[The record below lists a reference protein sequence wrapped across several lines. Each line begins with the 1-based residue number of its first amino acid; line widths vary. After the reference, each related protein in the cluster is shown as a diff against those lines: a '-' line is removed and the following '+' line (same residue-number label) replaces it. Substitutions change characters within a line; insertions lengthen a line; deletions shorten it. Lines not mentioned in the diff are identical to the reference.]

1 GGRLLPDPGSQP
13 GAGADGVTGARPTGL
28 WRHGNFAKLWAA
40 QTISLVGSQV
50 TALALPLT
58 AILKLN
64 ASPVQI
70 GLIGTIQFL
79 PFLLVTLPAG
89 AIIDRLRQLSVMV
102 FTDLARAV
110 LLITVPI
117 AAWSGHLSL
126 GMLYPVAF
134 GVGVLSVFN
143 EVTSQSYLPAVVDA
157 EQLVEGNTKL
167 QLSYSGAQFAGPGIG
182 GVLVQLLTAPIAIMV
197 DAASY
202 LGSAVLLLLI
212 RRDGEHA
219 AAEARRAAGRDLRG
233 LLRDMGAGIGYVWR
247 HRLIRPLAMATG
259 TANFFYLLGMT
270 GAILALYAIRVLHLT
285 PALLGAVLATGNL
298 GAILG
303 SLVAD
308 RVLARWRFGAVAI
321 LGSTISAVAVVL
333 MALADRSTALVMLGL
348 GVLIGEFGAS
358 IYDIA
363 QISLR
368 QAVTP
373 LPMLG
378 RMNATV
384 RFMNWGPIPLGAF
397 VGGLLGQSIGLR
409 PTLWVAAAGSLLPAV
424 PLLLSRIRTLQSLPG
439 GTAEGQA
446 AGPAEDPA
454 AGRAEDLAAA
464 AAATAA
470 PRRTSSGDARRR

>member
-1 GGRLLPDPGSQP
+1 M
-13 GAGADGVTGARPTGL
+13 TGARPSSL
-28 WRHGNFAKLWAA
+28 WRHGNFVKLWTA

-70 GLIGTIQFL
+70 GLIGTVQFL

-89 AIIDRLRQLSVMV
+89 AIIDRLRQLSVLV
-102 FTDLARAV
+102 FTDLVRAA
-110 LLITVPI
+110 LLITVPV
-117 AAWSGHLSL
+117 AAWLGQLSL

-134 GVGVLSVFN
+134 LVGGLTVFN
-143 EVTSQSYLPAVVDA
+143 EVTSQSYLPAIVESD
-157 EQLVEGNTKL
+157 QLLEGNTKL

-182 GVLVQLLTAPIAIMV
+182 GVLVQLLTAPIAIVV

-202 LGSAVLLLLI
+202 VGSAVLTLLI
-212 RRDGEHA
+212 RRDGQHA
-219 AAEARRAAGRDLRG
+219 AAEARRAAGSDLPG
-233 LLRDMGAGIGYVWR
+233 LLRDMREGIGFVWR

-259 TANFFYLLGMT
+259 TANFFYLFGMT
-270 GAILALYAIRVLHLT
+270 GAILALYAIRVLHLS

-308 RVLARWRFGAVAI
+308 RVLERWQFGRIMV
-321 LGSTISAVAVVL
+321 LTSMISAVAIVL
-333 MALADRSTALVMLGL
+333 IVLANRSTALVMLAV
-348 GVLIGEFGAS
+348 GVLVGEFGVC

-368 QAVTP
+368 QAATP

-384 RFMNWGPIPLGAF
+384 RFLNWGPIPLGAF
-397 VGGLLGQSIGLR
+397 MGGVLGETIGLR
-409 PTLWVAAAGSLLPAV
+409 PTLWVAAAGSLLPAI
-424 PLLLSRIRTLQSLPG
+424 PLLLSPIRGMERLPTGDPDVPAGHPVPTQSA
-439 GTAEGQA
+439 T
-446 AGPAEDPA
+446 AGPSVTV
-454 AGRAEDLAAA
+454 
-464 AAATAA
+464 AT
-470 PRRTSSGDARRR
+470 GE